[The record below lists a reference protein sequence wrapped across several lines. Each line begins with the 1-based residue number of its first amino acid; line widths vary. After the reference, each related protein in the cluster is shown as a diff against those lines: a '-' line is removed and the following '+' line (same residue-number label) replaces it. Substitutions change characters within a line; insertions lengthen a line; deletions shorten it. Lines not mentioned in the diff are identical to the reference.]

1 MGKCKNI
8 ECENETNDKNVYCS
22 LKCRN
27 IYVNKYLRDYSKNSH
42 GLSKDKVEK
51 YELNPKYCKNINCGE
66 KIPYE
71 NRRNDYCNHSCKA
84 SSLNHNRLGMKYVL
98 SDIGLLNL
106 RTSASKLHGVSL
118 DIIEE
123 YNKTPN
129 KCCNCDSNLE
139 FRFRKNK
146 FCCRGCKTLFY
157 QITNGGV
164 KYYKSQTK
172 FNFSLNDYPHEFDF
186 NLISKYGW
194 YSPSNS
200 RKSNIGGVS
209 RDHMLSVMD
218 GFKLN
223 IDPLLLS
230 HPANCK
236 LMIHSDNIRKHKKSS
251 ITLDELL
258 IRILEWDYKYGKYT
272 K

>member
-8 ECENETNDKNVYCS
+8 ECNNETEGTKVYCS
-22 LKCRN
+22 LTCRN
-27 IYVNKYLRDYSKNSH
+27 IYVNKFLRNYDNNKI
-42 GLSKDKVEK
+42 GLSKESIKQ
-51 YELNPKYCKNINCGE
+51 YELNPKYCKNPKCGE
-66 KIPYE
+66 KIPYK
-71 NRRNDYCNHSCKA
+71 NRLNNYCNHSCSA
-84 SSLNHNRLGMKYVL
+84 SHINSTRNKKSINFSIEGLENIKNSNRNRVITQIKDYDLNPSICIHCGSILKYVHRNRKYCDKKCRKEFYL
-98 SDIGLLNL
+98 RNVSDIL
-106 RTSASKLHGVSL
+106 
-118 DIIEE
+118 
-123 YNKTPN
+123 
-129 KCCNCDSNLE
+129 
-139 FRFRKNK
+139 
-146 FCCRGCKTLFY
+146 
-157 QITNGGV
+157 

-172 FNFSLNDYPHEFDF
+172 FNFSLNDYPDEFDF

-200 RKSNIGGVS
+200 RKPNIGGVS